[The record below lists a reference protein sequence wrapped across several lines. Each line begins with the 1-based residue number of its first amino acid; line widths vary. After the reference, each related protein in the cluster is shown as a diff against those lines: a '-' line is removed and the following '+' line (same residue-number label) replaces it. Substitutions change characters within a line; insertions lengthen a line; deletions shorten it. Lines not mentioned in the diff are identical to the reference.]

1 MRSLM
6 KRPGSKCNKA
16 SDILRIR
23 PNLRKL
29 LTCKIEKDKK
39 LPYASKAE
47 KILLTKWNNQ
57 QIKSYGNIIQARMQ
71 YPSETGNKDWKHWI
85 CVSGIRVPKAT
96 LVKGM

>member
-23 PNLRKL
+23 PKLSKL

-39 LPYASKAE
+39 IPYASKAE
-47 KILLTKWNNQ
+47 KFYWLNKLIN
-57 QIKSYGNIIQARMQ
+57 KSNLMEI
-71 YPSETGNKDWKHWI
+71 
-85 CVSGIRVPKAT
+85 
-96 LVKGM
+96 

>member
-47 KILLTKWNNQ
+47 KILLTK
-57 QIKSYGNIIQARMQ
+57 
-71 YPSETGNKDWKHWI
+71 
-85 CVSGIRVPKAT
+85 
-96 LVKGM
+96 